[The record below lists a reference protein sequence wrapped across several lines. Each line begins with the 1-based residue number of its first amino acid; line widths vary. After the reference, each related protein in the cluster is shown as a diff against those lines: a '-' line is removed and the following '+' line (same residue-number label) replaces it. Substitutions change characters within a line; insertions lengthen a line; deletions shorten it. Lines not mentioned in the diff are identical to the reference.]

1 MNIKHH
7 PDDATILAYAAGAV
21 TEGFSLVLA
30 AHMES
35 CPHCCGR
42 MAEANALGGELL
54 SEMQPAAMSASGLE
68 DVWSRIDSGPDK
80 EFPVATPNAPVDGV
94 PGILIPYLPDGIDS
108 LQWRSLVPGIRQHVI
123 NGVESGRGSVRL
135 LSIAPGTTIP
145 HHTHLGGELTL
156 VIKGAYTDEMGC
168 FQCGDLADLD
178 ASVSHQP
185 VAESGEPCICL
196 IATDD
201 RLRFSGV
208 FSRMLQPL
216 IGI

>member
-145 HHTHLGGELTL
+145 H
-156 VIKGAYTDEMGC
+156 
-168 FQCGDLADLD
+168 
-178 ASVSHQP
+178 
-185 VAESGEPCICL
+185 
-196 IATDD
+196 
-201 RLRFSGV
+201 
-208 FSRMLQPL
+208 
-216 IGI
+216 

>member
-1 MNIKHH
+1 MRINHH

-30 AHMES
+30 AHME
-35 CPHCCGR
+35 HCQHCRER

-54 SEMQPAAMSASGLE
+54 TELGPVAMSAGGIDDL
-68 DVWSRIDSGPDK
+68 WSRIETDPQESIP
-80 EFPVATPNAPVDGV
+80 EPVVPAAVDDL
-94 PGILIPYLPDGIDS
+94 PGILAPYVPQGLDS
-108 LQWRSLVPGIRQHVI
+108 LHWRSLVPGIRQHII

-145 HHTHLGGELTL
+145 HHTHMGGELTL
-156 VIKGAYTDEMGC
+156 ILKGAYEDELGR
-168 FQCGDLADLD
+168 FKSGDLADLD
-178 ASVSHQP
+178 ASDQHQP
-185 VAESGEPCICL
+185 MVVGDEPCVCL